1 MGSDNKSP
9 RLINS
14 PPPVEDSRLV
24 DGPRPAVSPQ
34 FPFIDELDEEQRA
47 AAVVSRDAVVSAGAG
62 SGKTRV
68 LTARYGW
75 LVMTGR
81 CRIEEILTITF
92 TNKAANEMYS
102 RIYMLLSKYAAVNEY
117 AREAVEQFHKARIC
131 TLDSLCAAIAR
142 TVCLRFGIS
151 PDFKSD
157 DIQVKDLARSLALR
171 FVMDKRDNPAL
182 QRLIAEKKMRV
193 TANELFVE
201 PFLHHSPVSRPL
213 DFGDFEKIQREE
225 IKKNWENYTGLA
237 AECVDRV
244 RETRNRIPLGTALY
258 DHLAAVF
265 PLETPAPGIEPL
277 LRAGEQ
283 AEAPRNELASYFRF
297 LAALQDIDSRKIGDK
312 TEASAVIREN
322 IGKLKTDYYEF
333 LEALANHALQW
344 DIVTAVFPLL
354 EEYQALL
361 NRKKR
366 EAGILTF
373 NDIAHL
379 AVDGLRLY
387 PQIRQVYRDSLKM
400 IMIDEFQDNNSLQR
414 DLIDLLSDPAQV
426 FYVGDEKQSIYRFRG
441 ADVSVFRSLADQAAC
456 ALSLGRSYRSQSMLI
471 RSFNLI
477 FGGYHNAEDPSGI
490 GVFPNDETKKKQTA
504 DYEVSYRWIKSKNE
518 GKTKEFSDP
527 EKKRLHFAF
536 FDAGRLEDSDDTL
549 SAADHEAV
557 HIARTIK
564 TMVNNGAAL
573 YDKNKKEERPCVYGD
588 FAVLQRS
595 YICQHAL
602 ERAFKIFGIPF
613 SADKPGGLFTDAPV
627 NDLWALLKLLVY
639 PGDGIAYAA
648 LLRSP
653 FVRLSEDAFTLCML
667 KKGKV
672 FDEALDGEL
681 PPGDRERYAEG
692 RRRYRELLDH
702 ARDLSPCS
710 LLTKLWYD
718 YGYRYEALWS
728 SSSQVYLDLYDL
740 FFELART
747 VEDRG
752 KTLVDFLDYL
762 SDLAAKKE
770 KTDDSALPDEAGSG
784 VRFLSIHRSKGLEFP
799 VVFVYGCGHREHH
812 GLDHGLALYSRSW
825 GISLHLP
832 QAEELPLFGG
842 DYFFLLEREDH
853 KKKTEAELRRLLYV
867 AMTRAESELYVT
879 GVIPKQS
886 STEQAQL
893 NPGTFG
899 SYEEFIVERYEQ
911 YRSRRDLASTSFLR
925 ILPKLEL
932 DNSLYS
938 VEPIYNFDYGVIR
951 NLAGRLGGGTD
962 DGSLVMEE
970 AALMMGQEYAA
981 IPGFPPH
988 HHIPG
993 IIAAGSLK
1001 IPGAETEPSGPESR
1015 RPVVEVNA
1023 GAEPAVH
1030 VPARAKAAGTPAQG
1044 EFDFAEPEALPRAG
1058 TIPGLSPDSGEREFG
1073 DLSAEDFGSIVHG
1086 FIESRFNGQAPRI
1099 PPRFAALIGDGKK
1112 AVEEAASFM
1121 AEGFFGSALGR
1132 KALAASFLR
1141 TEYPVLTAVDWGE
1154 GKEKALIVSGRID
1167 LVFEYGGV
1175 FYVVD
1180 FKTDRDE
1187 NITRHIGQLAV
1198 YKRAV
1203 EDIFGKPAECRLF
1216 YLRHGRE
1223 ADPRR
1228 EIAGAGPEE
1237 LARLLRKAQLTQF

>member
-1 MGSDNKSP
+1 MSSDTRDPQSINAINGP
-9 RLINS
+9 RF
-14 PPPVEDSRLV
+14 VEDPRLV
-24 DGPRPAVSPQ
+24 DGSQPAESPRFQ
-34 FPFIDELDEEQRA
+34 FSFIDELDEEQRA

-102 RIYMLLSKYAAVNEY
+102 RIYMLLSKHAAGNEY
-117 AREAVEQFHKARIC
+117 AREVVEQFHKVRIC

-157 DIQVKDLARSLALR
+157 DTGVRDLARTLALR

-193 TANELFVE
+193 TADELFVD
-201 PFLHHSPVSRPL
+201 PLLHHSPVSSPL
-213 DFGDFEKIQREE
+213 DFRSFEKIQREE
-225 IKKNWENYTGLA
+225 IKKSWKNYTGLA
-237 AECVDRV
+237 AECVGRV
-244 RETRNRIPLGTALY
+244 REMRDRIPMGTALY
-258 DHLAAVF
+258 DHLVAVF
-265 PLETPAPGIEPL
+265 PLETPVPDIEPL
-277 LRAGEQ
+277 LRAGNQ
-283 AEAPRNELASYFRF
+283 DEAPRNELASYFRF
-297 LAALQDIDSRKIGDK
+297 LAALQDIDSRKLSDK
-312 TEASAVIREN
+312 TEASAVIKEN
-322 IGKLKTDYYEF
+322 IGKLKKNYEY

-354 EEYQALL
+354 EEYQVLL

-366 EAGILTF
+366 EAGMLTF

-387 PQIRQVYRDSLKM
+387 PHIRQMYRDSLKM

-414 DLIDLLSDPAQV
+414 DLINLLSDPARV

-441 ADVSVFRSLADQAAC
+441 ADVSVFRSLADQAEC
-456 ALSLGRSYRSQSMLI
+456 TLSLDRNYRSHVMLI

-477 FGGYHNAEDPSGI
+477 FGGYHGAEDPSGI
-490 GVFPNDETKKKQTA
+490 GVFPNDETKKKQTE
-504 DYEVSYRWIKSKNE
+504 DYEVSYRWVKSKNE
-518 GKTKEFSDP
+518 GKTEEFSDP
-527 EKKRLHFAF
+527 EKKRLRFAF
-536 FDAGRLEDSDDTL
+536 FDEGRLEDSNDTL
-549 SAADHEAV
+549 TAADHEAI

-564 TMVNNGAAL
+564 TMVNNGTTV

-602 ERAFKIFGIPF
+602 EKAFKIFGIPF
-613 SADKPGGLFTDAPV
+613 SADKPAGLFTDAPV

-639 PGDGIAYAA
+639 PGDSVAYAA

-667 KKGKV
+667 KKGKI
-672 FDEALDGEL
+672 FDEALDKEL
-681 PPGDRERYAEG
+681 PPGDRERYVEG

-752 KTLVDFLDYL
+752 RTLVDFLDYL

-799 VVFVYGCGHREHH
+799 IVFVYGCGHREHH
-812 GLDHGLALYSRSW
+812 GLDHGLALYSRTW
-825 GISLHLP
+825 GISPHLP
-832 QAEELPLFGG
+832 QAEELPLLGG
-842 DYFFLLEREDH
+842 DYFFLMEREDH

-867 AMTRAESELYVT
+867 AMTRAECELYLT
-879 GVIPKQS
+879 AVIPKQN

-893 NPGTFG
+893 NPDTFG

-911 YRSRRDLASTSFLR
+911 YRSRQDLASTSFLR

-932 DNSLYS
+932 ENSFYS
-938 VEPIYNFDYGVIR
+938 VEPIYNFDYGVIQ
-951 NLAGRLGGGTD
+951 NLARRLGGGTN
-962 DGSLVMEE
+962 DGSLVMKE
-970 AALMMGQEYAA
+970 AALRMRPEYAA
-981 IPGFPPH
+981 MPGFPPH
-988 HHIPG
+988 HHVPG
-993 IIAAGSLK
+993 IVAAGSLK
-1001 IPGAETEPSGPESR
+1001 IPGGVKP
-1015 RPVVEVNA
+1015 
-1023 GAEPAVH
+1023 VH
-1030 VPARAKAAGTPAQG
+1030 VPAAAKTALPAIAKPAAKSAGTPQG
-1044 EFDFAEPEALPRAG
+1044 EFDFAEPEPMLPAG
-1058 TIPGLSPDSGEREFG
+1058 EIPAMSPDSGEPEFG
-1073 DLSAEDFGSIVHG
+1073 DLSAEDFGIIVHG
-1086 FIESRFNGQAPRI
+1086 FIESRFNGQALRI
-1099 PPRFAALIGDGKK
+1099 PPRFAALIGDEKK
-1112 AVEEAASFM
+1112 AAAVEKAASFM
-1121 AEGFFGSALGR
+1121 AEGFFGSGLGR

-1141 TEYPVLTAVDWGE
+1141 TEYPVLTAVDCGE
-1154 GKEKALIVSGRID
+1154 GTEKAVIVSGRID
-1167 LVFEYGGV
+1167 LLFEHGGV

-1187 NITRHIGQLAV
+1187 DITRHVGQLAL

-1203 EDIFGKPAECRLF
+1203 EDIFEKPAECRLF

-1223 ADPRR
+1223 ADPGR
-1228 EIAGAGPEE
+1228 EIAGTSPEE
-1237 LARLLRKAQLTQF
+1237 LVRLLRMGSG

>member
-1 MGSDNKSP
+1 MGSDDKDRP
-9 RLINS
+9 VNS
-14 PPPVEDSRLV
+14 PPA
-24 DGPRPAVSPQ
+24 DGQRPAGDPQ

-102 RIYMLLSKYAAVNEY
+102 RIYMLLSKYAGVNEY

-142 TVCLRFGIS
+142 TVCRRFGIS

-157 DIQVKDLARSLALR
+157 DTGVKDLARSLALR

-193 TANELFVE
+193 TADELFVE
-201 PFLHHSPVSRPL
+201 PLLHHSPISSPL
-213 DFGDFEKIQREE
+213 DFGDFEEIQREE
-225 IKKNWENYTGLA
+225 IKKSWKHYTGLA

-244 RETRNRIPLGTALY
+244 RETRNHIPPGTALY

-265 PLETPAPGIEPL
+265 PLETPVPDIEPL
-277 LRAGEQ
+277 LRGEEHT
-283 AEAPRNELASYFRF
+283 EALRNELSSYFKF
-297 LAALQDIDSRKIGDK
+297 LAALQNIDSRKISSK
-312 TEASAVIREN
+312 TEASAIVKEN
-322 IGKLKTDYYEF
+322 IGKLKTDYYEY

-354 EEYQALL
+354 EEYQVLL
-361 NRKKR
+361 NQKKR

-387 PQIRQVYRDSLKM
+387 PNIRQMYRDSLKM

-414 DLIDLLSDPAQV
+414 DLIDLLSDPAKV

-441 ADVSVFRSLADQAAC
+441 ADVSVFRSLADQAEC
-456 ALSLGRSYRSQSMLI
+456 TLNLSRNYRSYPALI

-477 FGGYHNAEDPSGI
+477 FGGYHGAGDPSGK
-490 GVFPNDETKKKQTA
+490 GVFPNGETDQKQTA
-504 DYEVSYRWIKSKNE
+504 DYEVNYRWIKSKTE
-518 GKTKEFSDP
+518 GKETEEFSGP
-527 EKKRLHFAF
+527 KKKRLHFAF
-536 FDAGRLEDSDDTL
+536 FDEGRLEDSDDTL
-549 SAADHEAV
+549 SAADHEAIHV
-557 HIARTIK
+557 ARTIK
-564 TMVNNGAAL
+564 TMVNNGTAI
-573 YDKNKKEERPCVYGD
+573 YDKNKKEERPCDYGD

-602 ERAFKIFGIPF
+602 EKAFKIFGVPF
-613 SADKPGGLFTDAPV
+613 SADRPAGLFTDAPV

-639 PGDGIAYAA
+639 PGDSIAYAA

-667 KKGKV
+667 KKGKI

-681 PPGDRERYAEG
+681 PPGDRERYAKG

-728 SSSQVYLDLYDL
+728 LSSQVYLDLYDL

-747 VEDRG
+747 AEDRG

-799 VVFVYGCGHREHH
+799 IVFVYGCGHRENH
-812 GLDHGLALYSRSW
+812 GIDHGLALYSRPR

-842 DYFFLLEREDH
+842 DYFFLMEREDH

-867 AMTRAESELYVT
+867 AMTRAECELYVT
-879 GVIPKQS
+879 AVIPKQS
-886 STEQAQL
+886 NAERSRL
-893 NPGTFG
+893 DPGNFD

-911 YRSRRDLASTSFLR
+911 YRNRTDLASTSFLR
-925 ILPKLEL
+925 ILPEL
-932 DNSLYS
+932 APDNSLYS
-938 VEPIYNFDYGVIR
+938 IEPIYNFDYRTIQ
-951 NLAGRLGGGTD
+951 NMAQRLGGRTD
-962 DGSLVMEE
+962 AGSPGGGSLLMEE
-970 AALMMGQEYAA
+970 AALRMQPEYAA
-981 IPGFPPH
+981 MSGFPPYH
-988 HHIPG
+988 NMPG
-993 IIAAGSLK
+993 IVAASSLK
-1001 IPGAETEPSGPESR
+1001 IPVAEKEP
-1015 RPVVEVNA
+1015 A
-1023 GAEPAVH
+1023 GAEPASH
-1030 VPARAKAAGTPAQG
+1030 VPTATKPAFPAGIKPPGGSMQG
-1044 EFDFAEPEALPRAG
+1044 EFDFTGPEPVPPAG
-1058 TIPGLSPDSGEREFG
+1058 GIQDFG
-1073 DLSAEDFGSIVHG
+1073 DLSAEDFGVIVHG
-1086 FIESRFNGQAPRI
+1086 FIESRFNSQTPRI
-1099 PPRFAALIGDGKK
+1099 PPRFATAIGDEKK
-1112 AVEEAASFM
+1112 AAAVEKAASCM
-1121 AEGFFGSALGR
+1121 ADGFFNSGLGR

-1141 TEYPVLTAVDWGE
+1141 TEYPVLTAVDCGE
-1154 GKEKALIVSGRID
+1154 GKENAVIIAGKID
-1167 LVFEYGGV
+1167 LVFESGGV

-1187 NITRHIGQLAV
+1187 DVARHIGQLAV

-1203 EDIFGKPAECRLF
+1203 EDIFGKPVECRLF
-1216 YLRHGRE
+1216 YLRHGSE

-1228 EIAGAGPEE
+1228 EIAGTSPEE
-1237 LARLLRKAQLTQF
+1237 LVRLLRTGSV